1 MFCRHCGNQLA
12 DDAKF
17 CNKCGGSVAREIT
30 EPKTAA
36 TFVVPETPLDTFAP
50 SAPVE
55 QISAAP
61 NRFEPVNIPSA
72 DKPPK
77 RSKKNQKPKKGTPG
91 WVIVLISV
99 LGGLIILG
107 GSGLFV
113 YDAFFN
119 HGEWLG
125 INLSESAENE
135 DKTEGEDK
143 DKGSAADEGED
154 KGQSSVNQTP
164 ESKPVDTDTN
174 LVDVEITNFSYEWHD
189 KMLCLNFDI
198 ANNSGMDLSVDKI
211 SFQLLDQDGDKVV
224 ASHQEQ
230 YYGMTLAND
239 ETLCL
244 FAFFS
249 EAELDRSI
257 RELSEEELLK
267 YTLSYEI
274 FYLGGEE

>member
-17 CNKCGGSVAREIT
+17 CNKCGGSVAREIN

-36 TFVVPETPLDTFAP
+36 TFVVPETPLDTFTP

-135 DKTEGEDK
+135 NK
-143 DKGSAADEGED
+143 AEGED

-164 ESKPVDTDTN
+164 ESKPVDTETN
-174 LVDVEITNFSYEWHD
+174 LVDVEIANISYEWHD

-198 ANNSGMDLSVDKI
+198 ANSTGVDLSVDKI

-249 EAELDRSI
+249 EAEIDRSI